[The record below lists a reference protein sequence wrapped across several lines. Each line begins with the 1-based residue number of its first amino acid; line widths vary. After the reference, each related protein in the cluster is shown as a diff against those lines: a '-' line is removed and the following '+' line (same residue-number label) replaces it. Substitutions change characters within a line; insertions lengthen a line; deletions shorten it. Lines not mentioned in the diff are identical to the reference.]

1 MLANEDKEDRTLLEE
16 VGPSSAVTEDENA
29 AANDITADEFTE
41 DDEVVDEGGAR
52 RLQDGETV
60 EESEVTE
67 AAEAVESSGENDTEL
82 D

>member
-16 VGPSSAVTEDENA
+16 VGPSSAVTEEENS
-29 AANDITADEFTE
+29 AANEITADEFTE
-41 DDEVVDEGGAR
+41 DDEVVDEGDAR